1 MKKKSKAKDTGGMP
15 PFVLERKENKNIL
28 VYLLITT
35 ERSRGKISQ
44 KTLELWTYKA
54 CGESRLMS

>member
-1 MKKKSKAKDTGGMP
+1 MRKKSKAKDTGGMP

-54 CGESRLMS
+54 